1 VALTRALV
9 RAPELLLLDEPFAA
23 LDALTRL
30 EMQDL
35 VGELFARHSPAV
47 LLVTHDVDE
56 AIQLADRI
64 LILREG
70 RFVTDVRIEA
80 PKPRD
85 RSSPEFLS
93 HRRALLT
100 ELGVDTHTFGAREG
114 QLLDKAKAFQS

>member
-1 VALTRALV
+1 
-9 RAPELLLLDEPFAA
+9 
-23 LDALTRL
+23 
-30 EMQDL
+30 
-35 VGELFARHSPAV
+35 
-47 LLVTHDVDE
+47 VDE

-85 RSSPEFLS
+85 RSSAEFLS

-100 ELGVDTHTFGAREG
+100 ELGVDTRGSGGLQRSRTS
-114 QLLDKAKAFQS
+114 LVDKAKAFQG